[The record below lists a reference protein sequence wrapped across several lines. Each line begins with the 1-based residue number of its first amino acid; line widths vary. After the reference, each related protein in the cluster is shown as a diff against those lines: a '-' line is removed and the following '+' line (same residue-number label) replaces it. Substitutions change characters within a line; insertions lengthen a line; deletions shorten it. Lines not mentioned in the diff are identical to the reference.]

1 MCALRSPHLS
11 PGTPPT
17 RVREYLLTAF
27 VAAAVTYLLTPLVRR
42 FAEAIGAYTPV
53 RDRDVHTL
61 PTPRLGGVAMFGGIA
76 AALLVASRLPTL
88 HRVFATSEA
97 RGVLLGGLLLVAIG
111 AADDKWGLDVLTKL
125 AGQIL
130 AAGVMVLQG
139 VQLLYLPLAH
149 GALSLSPDLGV
160 PLTVIFVVV
169 TINAVNFIDGLD
181 GLAAG
186 VVAIASL
193 ALFAYSYELSV
204 VHHFDRATTPTLVT
218 AVLAGACLGFL
229 PHNFNPARLFMGD
242 SGSMLLGLM
251 LSSSA
256 VTLTGQLDPS
266 ATTGTGLFPTLLP
279 LLLPLAVLAV
289 PLVDLMLAIARR
301 TRTGQAPWAPD
312 KLHLHH
318 RLLRLGH
325 SHARAV
331 LIMYLWSALIAG
343 GAVTVAFAH
352 DRPLLVVSAYLAAA
366 AVLLAASNIPRLRHV
381 RRG

>member
-1 MCALRSPHLS
+1 
-11 PGTPPT
+11 
-17 RVREYLLTAF
+17 VREYLLTAF
-27 VAAAVTYLLTPLVRR
+27 VVAAVTYLLTPFVRR
-42 FAEAIGAYTPV
+42 FAELVGAYTPV
-53 RDRDVHTL
+53 RDRDVHTI
-61 PTPRLGGVAMFGGIA
+61 PTPRLGGLGMFAGVCAGF
-76 AALLVASRLPTL
+76 LVASRLPTL
-88 HRVFATSEA
+88 QRVFDTSEA
-97 RGVLLGGLLLVAIG
+97 RGVLFGGMLLVAIG
-111 AADDKWGLDVLTKL
+111 AADDKWGLDALTKL

-139 VQLLYLPLAH
+139 VQLLYLPLPH
-149 GALSLSPDLGV
+149 YGALSLGPDLGV

-193 ALFAYSYELSV
+193 AFFAYSYELSV
-204 VHHFDRATTPTLVT
+204 VHHFDRATAPTLIT

-229 PHNFNPARLFMGD
+229 PHNFNPARVFMGD

-251 LSSSA
+251 LSASA
-256 VTLTGQLDPS
+256 VSVAGRLDPS
-266 ATTGTGLFPTLLP
+266 ALPPYGLFPTLLP

-289 PLVDLMLAIARR
+289 PFIDLTLAIARR

-352 DRPLLVVSAYLAAA
+352 RRPLLVLSAYLFAGV
-366 AVLLAASNIPRLRHV
+366 VLLIAVNIPRLRHL
-381 RRG
+381 RHG

>member
-1 MCALRSPHLS
+1 
-11 PGTPPT
+11 
-17 RVREYLLTAF
+17 VREYLLTAF
-27 VAAAVTYLLTPLVRR
+27 VAAAVTYLLTPFVRR
-42 FAEAIGAYTPV
+42 FAEVIGAYTPV
-53 RDRDVHTL
+53 RDRDVHTI
-61 PTPRLGGVAMFGGIA
+61 PTPRLGGIAMFLGVC
-76 AALLVASRLPTL
+76 AALLVASRLHTL
-88 HRVFATSEA
+88 QRVFDTSEA
-97 RGVLLGGLLLVAIG
+97 RGVLFGGALLVAIG
-111 AADDKWGLDVLTKL
+111 AADDKWGLDALTKL

-139 VQLLYLPLAH
+139 VQLLYLPVPGQ
-149 GALSLSPDLGV
+149 GALSLGPDLGV

-186 VVAIASL
+186 VVGIASL
-193 ALFAYSYELSV
+193 AFFAYSYELSV
-204 VHHFDRATTPTLVT
+204 VHHFDRATAPTLIT
-218 AVLAGACLGFL
+218 AILMGACVGFL
-229 PHNFNPARLFMGD
+229 PHNFNPARVFMGD

-251 LSSSA
+251 LAAASVS
-256 VTLTGQLDPS
+256 LLGRLDPS
-266 ATTGTGLFPTLLP
+266 AISASVVFPSLLP
-279 LLLPLAVLAV
+279 LLIPVAVLAV
-289 PLVDLMLAIARR
+289 PFVDLLLAVARR

-352 DRPLLVVSAYLAAA
+352 DRPLLVLSAYLAAG
-366 AVLLAASNIPRLRHV
+366 AVLLIASNVPRLRHA
-381 RRG
+381 RGG